1 MYRDL
6 FDVFINE
13 ANDLMNEFNELFSEK
28 ESCKNECNEEKCEN
42 KKKDEPKHKS
52 YYHYVC
58 DKFKNGENVYHQEKE
73 VEDGKVLKD
82 EGHGCGYISDNDNT
96 TLKSESECKKTCK
109 EKAKYKEYEKSF
121 TNENNLLKQ
130 QVYKLQNDIKELEK
144 SCLSFRDENKVL
156 KDKIST
162 LKEENDELRYKF
174 NAIKSMFFK

>member
-6 FDVFINE
+6 FEVFMDE
-13 ANDLMNEFNELFSEK
+13 ANEFMNEFNELFSEK
-28 ESCKNECNEEKCEN
+28 KSCEKECKEEKCEN
-42 KKKDEPKHKS
+42 KKKDEPKQKS

-58 DKFKNGENVYHQEKE
+58 DKFKNGKNVYHQEKE

-96 TLKSESECKKTCK
+96 TIKSESECKKTCK

-144 SCLSFRDENKVL
+144 SSLNLRCENKVL
-156 KDKIST
+156 TDKIST
-162 LKEENDELRYKF
+162 LRKENDELRYKF
-174 NAIKSMFFK
+174 NAIKSMF